1 MEIMAIDRSDR
12 EELRQLELALFKEYL
27 DASQA
32 VKWGDISPEL
42 IDRLG
47 ASSEDA
53 FEFYLESG
61 LSFVAK
67 EEGVIV
73 GFVFAQIM
81 EHVESINKV
90 AWIENLGVHPEYR
103 RQGVAYRLMEKAI
116 NEAKATEATAAFSSI
131 RSDNLESIM
140 LHKKMGFL
148 VDSRMMA
155 LMDFESADL

>member
-1 MEIMAIDRSDR
+1 MEIVTIEKGNQ

-27 DASQA
+27 EASQA
-32 VKWGDISPEL
+32 VNWVELSPDL

-53 FEFYLESG
+53 FDFYLASG
-61 LSFVAK
+61 MSFVARD
-67 EEGVIV
+67 EGQIV

-81 EHVESINKV
+81 EHVESISKV

-103 RQGVAYRLMEKAI
+103 RQGVAYRLMERVIK
-116 NEAKATEATAAFSSI
+116 EARGKGANAAFSSI
-131 RSDNLESIM
+131 RADNLESIM

-155 LMDFESADL
+155 LMDFESATL